1 MLKSHKH
8 LNKFTYKILI
18 YLLFLIL
25 TSWLSRLVQ
34 SSKSNSFLHET
45 VFSIIANNKTAPLLC
60 SVFWLEFSIE
70 EVSRSILNGLSK
82 EIYRPISIKKQDS
95 MTLLVVGLW
104 CSWLATRW
112 KPFFIKNWFCCS
124 WVHLNFYLFVIHIF
138 YWITNL
144 IYQTLFLFVDHT
156 SNLKIIQIL
165 LIKTY
170 SFWCNSIVSFSKKK
184 IFYIYNDKF

>member
-1 MLKSHKH
+1 MHLLHKKLLGFFMITKLKPKVNFIISQT
-8 LNKFTYKILI
+8 LWVIYRKFLI
-18 YLLFLIL
+18 HLLFLIL

-45 VFSIIANNKTAPLLC
+45 VFSIIANNKTAPLLW

-124 WVHLNFYLFVIHIF
+124 WVHLNFC
-138 YWITNL
+138 
-144 IYQTLFLFVDHT
+144 FLLYT
-156 SNLKIIQIL
+156 
-165 LIKTY
+165 
-170 SFWCNSIVSFSKKK
+170 
-184 IFYIYNDKF
+184 